1 MVRRTGATLLCLC
14 AVVLLSA
21 CSSSGIRQLSDAE
34 TAYFAKLKAHL
45 RESAPKLKAE
55 LDTTKV
61 NEDAALLHV
70 AQLDDNIRRAQLVY
84 SLREVLTAPA
94 ADSARFIQVS
104 RNKVILY
111 SLAEAGQA
119 RNEKHSA
126 ELAKGAEERR
136 QLLSNLDALNTLV
149 ADVIASNEV
158 LHNHLNQ
165 SGTAQLTDFLSEV
178 GRQVTAFNAGIKA
191 ADQNNPAIQS
201 MVEAGKVADQRVQE
215 AEGKLSKFI
224 DVWSKLNS
232 FRK

>member
-1 MVRRTGATLLCLC
+1 MVRRRGATILCLC
-14 AVVLLSA
+14 AAVLLSA
-21 CSSSGIRQLSDAE
+21 CSSSGIRQLSDVE
-34 TAYFAKLKAHL
+34 TAYFSKLKAQL
-45 RESAPKLKAE
+45 RESTPKLKAE
-55 LDTTKV
+55 LETTKA

-119 RNEKHSA
+119 RNEKQSA

-136 QLLSNLDALNTLV
+136 QLLSNLDTLNKLA

-178 GRQVTAFNAGIKA
+178 GRQVTAFNTGIKA
-191 ADQNNPAIQS
+191 ADQNNTAIQS
-201 MVEAGKVADQRVQE
+201 MVEAGKVADQRVQD
-215 AEGKLSKFI
+215 AEGKLSKFV